1 MMVVGVLT
9 VELHL
14 YEAASLKEKRHVVR
28 STLDTLRN
36 KFNLSA
42 AEVDRLDERQ
52 QATLGFSCVG
62 NDRQYVNSVLN
73 KALDFLYADPR
84 IEVIAV
90 NMELW

>member
-14 YEAASLKEKRHVVR
+14 YEATSLKEKRHVVR

-42 AEVDRLDERQ
+42 AEVDHLDEWQ

-62 NDRQYVNSVLN
+62 NDRQHVNSVLN

-84 IEVIAV
+84 IEVVEV

>member
-1 MMVVGVLT
+1 MVVGVLT
-9 VELHL
+9 VDL
-14 YEAASLKEKRHVVR
+14 YLSEATSLKEKRHVVR

-36 KFNLSA
+36 RFNISA
-42 AEVDRLDERQ
+42 AEVDHLDEWQ

-62 NDRQYVNSVLN
+62 NDKQYVNSVLN
-73 KALDFLYADPR
+73 KALEWLYADPR